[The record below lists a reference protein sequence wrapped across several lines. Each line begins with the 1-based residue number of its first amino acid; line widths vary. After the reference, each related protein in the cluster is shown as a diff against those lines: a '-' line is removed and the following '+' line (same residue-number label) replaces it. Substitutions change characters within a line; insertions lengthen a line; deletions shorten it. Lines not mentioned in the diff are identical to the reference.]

1 MPGTLHVRNLPEDLI
16 ARLKVR
22 AARHG
27 RSAEAEHREI
37 LAQALAS
44 EVEPSFADLAAR
56 LRAATAGRPHTP
68 AETLQREGRQ
78 ER

>member
-1 MPGTLHVRNLPEDLI
+1 MPNLHVRSVDDEIVL
-16 ARLKVR
+16 RLKRR

-37 LAQALAS
+37 LAQALSTEA
-44 EVEPSFADLAAR
+44 EPSFAELVAQLRELLANR
-56 LRAATAGRPHTP
+56 GHTP
-68 AETLQREGRQ
+68 AEDLQREGRD

>member
-1 MPGTLHVRNLPEDLI
+1 MSNLHVRNVDDEIVL
-16 ARLKVR
+16 RLKRR

-37 LAQALAS
+37 LAQALSTEA
-44 EVEPSFADLAAR
+44 EPSFIELAAQ
-56 LRAATAGRPHTP
+56 LRELLAKREHTP
-68 AETLQREGRQ
+68 AETLQRDGRD

>member
-1 MPGTLHVRNLPEDLI
+1 MAGSLHVRNVDEDLI
-16 ARLKVR
+16 RKLKGR

-37 LAQALAS
+37 LRQALQFEEEVDFFELAS
-44 EVEPSFADLAAR
+44 R
-56 LRAATAGRPHTP
+56 LREMTNARAHTP
-68 AETLQREGRQ
+68 AEALQRDGRD